1 MTVNN
6 LKQERNFLIWVIIC
20 SICTTSTVSLYFA
33 ELLARGFIGKYDLLG
48 LVVGSTTGLVGIF
61 MLVLGILGLTD
72 DKKPKRPP
80 ESGI

>member
-1 MTVNN
+1 MNVNT

-20 SICTTSTVSLYFA
+20 SICTTSTVSLYFT
-33 ELLARGFIGKYDLLG
+33 ELLARSFTGKYDLLG

-61 MLVLGILGLTD
+61 MLVLGIIGLTD